1 MSVNPSSL
9 PIETWTD
16 HTYSVA
22 DYTGTITYSETE
34 NFTVGFTRNHS
45 ATHEV
50 RRFVEMNVSAS
61 YYGPQTFTLYLYDAL
76 GNITHTLI
84 PMSSVYFTGGY
95 DVNPLIWDITV
106 DGTTYNQ
113 VSYWMAEVAGGQSLY
128 VSYADFAPVTLTDT
142 EYFMTGL
149 TWAGVATMASHD
161 WDYLYSASYVHVTE
175 DEIIIVDSST
185 GISHTFSRSDYIV
198 KIVATLGATSV
209 PYRTASL
216 TDTYGDPALGW
227 TLPNVGTTQSRYDY
241 WSNNQV
247 NRGATFYVN
256 LDAGEYVGMMATDTI
271 TRSSAVDI
279 RVYRDAS
286 GMAYVDQDAG
296 TEAHALG
303 QYSAVQIKITKDS
316 YVITGIKSWPAMYGP
331 VSGLNSITIDR
342 DATTFT
348 MVKLL
353 QYNNTTSYWRVDLA
367 DIQMGDYAT
376 TLDATLN
383 LTEIF
388 PAKSIA
394 LSMNSIAV
402 YGDSLTVLGA
412 QQPFIIPIDNGRI
425 SVSGQTFPLRGSLWM
440 WTLNEDGQT
449 YDLTINGYK
458 IDDIRTDMLSMAA
471 IRYGGEWSTIITG
484 YTVTPVTGV
493 VTEWVP
499 GVFAFDAQTMA
510 AAAMLSAV
518 AAFVVLGMTG
528 RRSLP
533 KAGILALIC
542 GGGVLVFMLLV

>member
-1 MSVNPSSL
+1 MSDNPSSL

-16 HTYSVA
+16 HTYQTGGTSHDSFVYDTDWSISTSLDYPSTA
-22 DYTGTITYSETE
+22 YITRWPIVHLDVPGAQGPIWELHLYDSAGAEVYYGMAPTNVHMEYNLTTTDDYTYTVTLDDSEHRTFSNVVNWQAFFFAGITL
-34 NFTVGFTRNHS
+34 NVGYMMYVDVNLDDPEYLMTGAYMAGVWDTRNGI
-45 ATHEV
+45 
-50 RRFVEMNVSAS
+50 M
-61 YYGPQTFTLYLYDAL
+61 YK
-76 GNITHTLI
+76 
-84 PMSSVYFTGGY
+84 
-95 DVNPLIWDITV
+95 
-106 DGTTYNQ
+106 
-113 VSYWMAEVAGGQSLY
+113 
-128 VSYADFAPVTLTDT
+128 
-142 EYFMTGL
+142 
-149 TWAGVATMASHD
+149 
-161 WDYLYSASYVHVTE
+161 ASYVYVTE
-175 DEIIIVDSST
+175 DTIYVAGHSYDRSVYRPMIVEPYGST
-185 GISHTFSRSDYIV
+185 GG
-198 KIVATLGATSV
+198 L
-209 PYRTASL
+209 PYRTPSL

-227 TLPNVGTTQSRYDY
+227 TLPDIGTTQARYDY

-316 YVITGIKSWPAMYGP
+316 YVVTGIKSWPAMYGP

-342 DATTFT
+342 TPATFA

-353 QYNNTTSYWRVDLA
+353 QYLNTTSYWRVDLA

-402 YGDSLTVLGA
+402 YGDSLTILGA
-412 QQPFIIPIDNGRI
+412 QQPYMIPIDNGRI
-425 SVSGQTFPLRGSLWM
+425 TVSGQTFPLKGSLWM
-440 WTLNEDGQT
+440 WTLNEDG
-449 YDLTINGYK
+449 
-458 IDDIRTDMLSMAA
+458 
-471 IRYGGEWSTIITG
+471 
-484 YTVTPVTGV
+484 
-493 VTEWVP
+493 
-499 GVFAFDAQTMA
+499 
-510 AAAMLSAV
+510 
-518 AAFVVLGMTG
+518 
-528 RRSLP
+528 
-533 KAGILALIC
+533 
-542 GGGVLVFMLLV
+542 